1 LVIVPSLS
9 PSLHFPSTETYSHN
23 QTQQPIQSCLTREN
37 PAAGKDLSELVL
49 QFMWEEISTVD
60 FQTRLKVLFE
70 SHSCLEK
77 ELNPTLMADI
87 STFLNAS
94 VESEAE
100 QASVKKMICD
110 LFGLLTHPS
119 SKGFSRDTLDE
130 GMKFQMD
137 VHVSN

>member
-1 LVIVPSLS
+1 
-9 PSLHFPSTETYSHN
+9 
-23 QTQQPIQSCLTREN
+23 
-37 PAAGKDLSELVL
+37 
-49 QFMWEEISTVD
+49 MD

-87 STFLNAS
+87 SAFLNAS

-119 SKGFSRDTLDE
+119 SKTFNRDILDE
-130 GMKFQMD
+130 AMKFQMD
-137 VHVSN
+137 VHVSIYLIFMFIKSLFLFSSSCSSELSIYQPIDQLYKQ